1 MSDEVGEAMLAL
13 RAFMFKEVYF
23 NPITTK
29 EHDKAKNIISM
40 LYDYYDEHPEK
51 LPDNIKEIQGTK
63 NQEICDYIAGM
74 SDIYAINEFK
84 KIYVPQT
91 WKNEVMI

>member
-1 MSDEVGEAMLAL
+1 
-13 RAFMFKEVYF
+13 MFKEVYF

-40 LYDYYDEHPEK
+40 LYDYYVEHPEK
-51 LPDNIKEIQGTK
+51 LPENIKEIDASL
-63 NQEICDYIAGM
+63 NQQICDYIAGM
-74 SDIYAINEFK
+74 SDIYAINEFN

-91 WKNEVMI
+91 WKNEVIL